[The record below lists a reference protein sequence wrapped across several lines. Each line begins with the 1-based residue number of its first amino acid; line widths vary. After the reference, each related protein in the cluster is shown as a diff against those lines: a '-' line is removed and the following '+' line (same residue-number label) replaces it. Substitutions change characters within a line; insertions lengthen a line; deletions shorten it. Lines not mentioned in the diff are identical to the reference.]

1 MKLLILKCN
10 SIIVPTITF
19 KVYIKN
25 IKLKKKKKKKKKRKK
40 NKKKKK
46 KKKKNQA
53 FLVLLF

>member
-25 IKLKKKKKKKKKRKK
+25 IKLKKKKKKKKLHL
-40 NKKKKK
+40 KKKK
-46 KKKKNQA
+46 KKKKN
-53 FLVLLF
+53 